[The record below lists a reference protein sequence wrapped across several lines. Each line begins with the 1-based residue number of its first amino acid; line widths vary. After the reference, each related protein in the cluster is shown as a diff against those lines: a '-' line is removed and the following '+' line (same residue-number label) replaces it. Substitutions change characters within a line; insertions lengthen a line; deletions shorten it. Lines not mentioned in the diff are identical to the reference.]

1 MWKSTFDLGLR
12 LVNRLHNLQVRSR
25 VTCMELPK
33 GRDFYSICCIREE
46 YLCDVTRC
54 WRLCSETKSTHLTNS
69 KEEIFLGF
77 LQVETNGIHAMLRF
91 KQLLLIIVFFS
102 FVIFSLRIKVI
113 GLNLNITKLHYC
125 QSRDRMKFG
134 ILGPKDRFV
143 QDMCQQETF
152 HHRGQGVTIKKKP
165 RTGKSK
171 RLERAAVW
179 SF

>member
-1 MWKSTFDLGLR
+1 MWNSTFDLGLR
-12 LVNRLHNLQVRSR
+12 LVNGLHNLLVRLR
-25 VTCMELPK
+25 VTYMELPM

-69 KEEIFLGF
+69 KKEIFLGF
-77 LQVETNGIHAMLRF
+77 LQVETNGIHAILRF

-102 FVIFSLRIKVI
+102 FAIFSLRIKVI
-113 GLNLNITKLHYC
+113 GLVLNITNLHYC
-125 QSRDRMKFG
+125 QSRHRMKFG

-152 HHRGQGVTIKKKP
+152 HHRGQGATIKKA
-165 RTGKSK
+165 RSGKSQ
-171 RLERAAVW
+171 RLERPAVW